1 MNVRPRCLPELDET
15 AQCVAGI
22 ATERVAILAPP
33 ALTGI
38 AREASLKL
46 LELSGGRVV
55 TLCETYLGLRHGP
68 LSYLR
73 ENTVTVCFVSPDE
86 QSRRY
91 EEDLLEE
98 LREKRLGRLVG
109 IVPEGTSWDV
119 FDVVVPA
126 LAPDLPE
133 SLRAPFE
140 IVFAQLLGYHLEPA
154 LLVWIQ
160 TPESRWRYQSG
171 RTGRAH
177 SS

>member
-1 MNVRPRCLPELDET
+1 M
-15 AQCVAGI
+15 
-22 ATERVAILAPP
+22 
-33 ALTGI
+33 
-38 AREASLKL
+38 
-46 LELSGGRVV
+46 

-109 IVPEGTSWDV
+109 IVPEDTSRDV

-126 LAPDLPE
+126 LVPDLPE
-133 SLRAPFE
+133 PMRAPFE
-140 IVFAQLLGYHLEPA
+140 IVFARLLGYHLSLRFGLDPDNPSPDG
-154 LLVWIQ
+154 VINRVVQ
-160 TPESRWRYQSG
+160 GVRIHG
-171 RTGRAH
+171 
-177 SS
+177 

>member
-1 MNVRPRCLPELDET
+1 
-15 AQCVAGI
+15 
-22 ATERVAILAPP
+22 
-33 ALTGI
+33 
-38 AREASLKL
+38 
-46 LELSGGRVV
+46 V

-73 ENTVTVCFVSPDE
+73 EDTVTVCFVSADE

-91 EEDLLEE
+91 EGDLLEE

-177 SS
+177 SSLGSA